1 MDALLAASTR
11 ALKKELTATAMAS
24 KHGKLR
30 KKTRHMRTCVVLF
43 ALLSGPA
50 ISVFAQLP
58 GQPSAG
64 GATAPQQEQ
73 TPAPPVGNGAMEQA
87 PSPTSISPFGV
98 FSGSG
103 KVDKLVPGVV
113 DLTILDAI
121 DRGLRHNLGL
131 LLSQEQSAAA
141 RAQYRRSL
149 SMLLPNISG
158 RVGDSIQQINLAAF
172 GIPLP
177 AGLTSP
183 VVGPFNVFDTR
194 AAMTENLLDFTALN
208 RLRQSAENEKTA
220 KFNIQDAR
228 ELVVLAV
235 GNEYL
240 LTLAAASR
248 LDTSKAQLTTAQTI
262 FQQTQ
267 DLKRAGVAAGI
278 DVLRSQVQMQTQQ
291 QRVLAAQQQLAQQK
305 MALARIIGLP
315 VSQQFRLT
323 DTVPY
328 APLPEFNLEESLAQ
342 AYKQR
347 PEYLAAESRL
357 RSAELEVKAAKSE
370 ALPSVQLNGDF
381 GGLGKTLGSL
391 ENTYTMSAGVRIPLF
406 QGGRVRADVGQAEA
420 DLRQASLQLD
430 DLHNRVELEVRS
442 ALLDVQ
448 TSNDEVKVAQQSIGL
463 AAEQLKESQDR
474 YAAGVSGSLEVVQSQ
489 EAVALANE
497 TYIQALYLNNVA
509 KLTLARALGVAEQRT
524 RAFLGGK

>member
-1 MDALLAASTR
+1 MNLRQRGSASN
-11 ALKKELTATAMAS
+11 
-24 KHGKLR
+24 HGKPKDMIQL
-30 KKTRHMRTCVVLF
+30 MRTYAVLF
-43 ALLSGPA
+43 ALLL
-50 ISVFAQLP
+50 ISTQGLAQLP
-58 GQPSAG
+58 GAQPASGTVSPEQPETPSQPSSP
-64 GATAPQQEQ
+64 TMMQVP
-73 TPAPPVGNGAMEQA
+73 T
-87 PSPTSISPFGV
+87 PTSISPFGM

-113 DLTILDAI
+113 DITILDAI
-121 DRGLRHNLGL
+121 DRGLKHNLGL
-131 LLSQEQSAAA
+131 LLSQEQSAGA
-141 RAQYRRSL
+141 RAQYRRNL
-149 SMLLPNISG
+149 SNLLPNVAG

-194 AAMTENLLDFTALN
+194 AALTENLLDFNAIN
-208 RLRQSAENEKTA
+208 KLRQSEEDEKTA
-220 KFNIQDAR
+220 RFNIQDAR

-235 GNEYL
+235 GNQYL
-240 LTLAAASR
+240 LTLAASSR
-248 LDTSKAQLTTAQTI
+248 LDTAQAQLKTAQAI

-267 DLKRAGVAAGI
+267 DLKKAGVAAGT
-278 DVLRSQVQMQTQQ
+278 DVLRAQVQMQTQQ
-291 QRVLAAQQQLAQQK
+291 QRVLAAQQQVAQQR

-315 VSQQFRLT
+315 VAQQYRLT

-328 APLPEFNLEESLAQ
+328 APLPAFNLEEGLAE

-347 PEYLAAESRL
+347 PEYLAAESRV
-357 RSAELEVKAAKSE
+357 RSAELAIKAARGE
-370 ALPSVQLNGDF
+370 ALPSVQVAGDF
-381 GGLGKTLGSL
+381 GGLGKTFGSL
-391 ENTYTMSAGVRIPLF
+391 ENTYTLSAGLRIPVF
-406 QGGRVRADVGQAEA
+406 QGGRVRADVAAAEA
-420 DLRQASLQLD
+420 NLRQDRLQLD

-448 TSNDEVKVAQQSIGL
+448 TSDAQVKVAQQSIGL
-463 AAEQLKESQDR
+463 ASQQLKESQDR